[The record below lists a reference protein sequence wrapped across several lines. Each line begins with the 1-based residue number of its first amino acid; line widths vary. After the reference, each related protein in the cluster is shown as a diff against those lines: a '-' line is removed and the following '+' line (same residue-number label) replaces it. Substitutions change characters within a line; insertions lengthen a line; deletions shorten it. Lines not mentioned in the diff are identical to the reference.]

1 MSVTPHAPIEHAHRA
16 IDPPAVRPPTATGAG
31 LRSADTWLRAI
42 SGAAA
47 FALAADASAPAAFAL
62 IAVGAATWL
71 GCAPRGAS
79 IAALLA
85 VGLAAAVHW
94 SGAAAFLAV
103 AACALRVRLHFS
115 PAAAWLRE
123 VHGLEMRRFATTV
136 ATGLARS
143 RGGPDALRVAGDH
156 YEREGAARAA
166 LAAIG
171 ATPSPWV
178 APVLGL
184 SERLGTR
191 LRRWPRL
198 RDRLERR
205 AAGAG

>member
-16 IDPPAVRPPTATGAG
+16 IDPPPVRPPTATGAG
-31 LRSADTWLRAI
+31 LRIADAWLRAI

-47 FALAADASAPAAFAL
+47 FALVSDAAAPAALAL
-62 IAVGAATWL
+62 IAVGVVAWL

-85 VGLAAAVHW
+85 VGIAAAMHW

-103 AACALRVRLHFS
+103 AACALRVRLHFG
-115 PAAAWLRE
+115 PAATWLRE
-123 VHGLEMRRFATTV
+123 VHGLEMRRFAATV

-143 RGGPDALRVAGDH
+143 RGGADALRIAGDH
-156 YEREGAARAA
+156 YEREGAARGA

-171 ATPSPWV
+171 ATPSPWLG
-178 APVLGL
+178 AVLGL
-184 SERLGTR
+184 SEWLGTR
-191 LRRWPRL
+191 LRRWPKL

-205 AAGAG
+205 AARA